1 MAHIL
6 IVEDEQPIN
15 ELLWR
20 NLTLVGHA
28 CLRAYDGLEA
38 LRLLQSGGV
47 DLVLLDIMLPGLSGL
62 EVMRRR
68 PDLQVPVILLTARA
82 GLSDRVLGLDMG
94 ADDYIVKP
102 FETLEVVAR
111 IQAVLR
117 RAKRQE
123 SVFELDGMRID
134 LDAREAQVIGEDVEL
149 TPQEFALLET
159 LILNRNLA
167 LSREKLLELAWGFD
181 YMGDTRTV
189 DVHIQ
194 KLRKKLGL
202 SDRIKTVYKLGYRLE
217 TPR

>member
-38 LRLLQSGGV
+38 LRLLQNGGV

-68 PDLQVPVILLTARA
+68 PDTQVPVILLTARA

-134 LDAREAQVIGEDVEL
+134 LDAREAQVMGEDVEL

-202 SDRIKTVYKLGYRLE
+202 SGRIKTVYKLGYRLE